1 MRFNTNVSANTKK
14 SVELNNFLG
23 VDFSSAPTNVSNK
36 RASFAKNLLNIDGVN
51 QKRPGWEELFNFG
64 EGHPI
69 NGIFVNKFKRNGVID
84 EVMLVQAGGILYR
97 VTYDANK
104 QNYVTSKVNGEYVRY
119 RDVNFKSQ
127 AFMSKNKLY
136 IIGGGGYYVYAPQE
150 QYMPFQETEEYIN
163 FDGQFDTRDKV
174 YNSGDYV
181 EFNGYIYRCNV
192 DGLIGKENPPS
203 GHKSESYGWN
213 YKGNLYTLKSV
224 INGKDTYIPTTTIGI
239 MPNESGDTAR
249 TSLDKIN
256 LLSSYRINKL
266 RGVGEEIAPSEVY
279 LDTYDNKA
287 KEGKTYYTRNENG
300 EYVKANVSVGDE
312 WEDTF
317 HFQSNG
323 YYEKHNAYTFKLD
336 AEKVK
341 PGTEVNIYIE
351 TESGKIEYKNEY
363 WCGGIFV
370 TTYDRFLFEFKIDEN
385 GSLVYVSPSGY
396 IDHEKG
402 LVYIFADVDIKPKTN
417 TEDNIIVKYIP
428 YDADSS
434 ITDCEFGCVFGY
446 NGRDT
451 LFLSGNK
458 NYPNQDFY
466 SYTVEEDFTYF
477 PADNIEKFGSSATSV
492 KAYLRVADG
501 TLAVLKETSNTEST
515 IYYRS
520 ASYVTNALGITE
532 IRFPVVQ
539 GAFGEGAINA
549 HTVGTLI
556 GDNLFVSPN
565 GVFGLT
571 LADNVVVNERY
582 ARERDK
588 FIHSQLIKH
597 DLTNA
602 VATVYQ
608 GRYWLSVDGV
618 CYVMDSRFKSTSK
631 EDKDDTFSYEC
642 YYLDNIPARCFGV
655 YNNELYFGTDD
666 GSVCKFT
673 SDRYF
678 DKNIIDLHIAD
689 ISLYDESDG
698 DSNTIT
704 IEKDLAQQY
713 IKDGS
718 ELRFRIRRDSLD
730 NIWFWGSE
738 GGVYTDLVDK
748 EVTSIT
754 RGDYHLD
761 ISFCEIQFK
770 DDITNDFVVGQEICV
785 SNGQNQFESLIT
797 YVSGNTIRFFDNSLD
812 VSGNEIQ
819 IYRTNIRDKVLY
831 VTEFDGVDTFKVCD
845 EEGNIIKLYKQSS
858 DILYAE
864 TVVKTPVQ
872 AIWQSAVLDLGL
884 YDYSKCLD
892 SLSVVLSPDFSGKV
906 RFGYET
912 KWVTLD
918 LIAKQIKSAET
929 ETSHHFFNFDNI
941 DFDNFTFE
949 TAFASSYT
957 KRIRE
962 RNINYIMF
970 KAVMD
975 DDLNSALMSIKVDY
989 TIYKKNRGVR

>member
-1 MRFNTNVSANTKK
+1 MRFNTNVSANSKK

-36 RASFAKNLLNIDGVN
+36 RASFAKNLLSIDGVN

-64 EGHPI
+64 EGKPI
-69 NGIFVNKFKRNGVID
+69 NGVFVNKFKRNGVID
-84 EVMLVQAGGILYR
+84 EIMLVQAAGILYR
-97 VTYDANK
+97 VTYDAEKENYITHEIEMSSGD
-104 QNYVTSKVNGEYVRY
+104 YVTYTDRAFN
-119 RDVNFKSQ
+119 SQ
-127 AFMSKNKLY
+127 AFMSKNRLY

-150 QYMPFQETEEYIN
+150 NYESFVTRENYITSN
-163 FDGQFDTRDKV
+163 
-174 YNSGDYV
+174 GDYSSRNKIYNKGDLV
-181 EFNGYIYRCNV
+181 EYNGYVFVCRQDNTDAYFN
-192 DGLIGKENPPS
+192 KPS
-203 GHKSESYGWN
+203 GVLW
-213 YKGNLYTLKSV
+213 
-224 INGKDTYIPTTTIGI
+224 INTDYWWCNGEYYQLRNVVDDKDTYVPTTTIGI

-249 TSLDKIN
+249 MSLDKIN
-256 LLSSYRINKL
+256 LLCSYRINKL
-266 RGVGEEIAPSEVY
+266 RGVGEDVLPSEVY
-279 LDTYDNKA
+279 LDTYDETA
-287 KEGKTYYTRNENG
+287 KEGKVYYILNENG
-300 EYVKANVSVGDE
+300 EFTQAEVMVGDSLGG
-312 WEDTF
+312 T

-323 YYEKHNAYTFKLD
+323 YYEKYSAYTFKLD
-336 AEKVK
+336 ADKIKLGSRVTITINESLALENDYSLGGQIYYG
-341 PGTEVNIYIE
+341 GTN
-351 TESGKIEYKNEY
+351 N
-363 WCGGIFV
+363 
-370 TTYDRFLFEFKIDEN
+370 DRFLF
-385 GSLVYVSPSGY
+385 GSGRGY
-396 IDHEKG
+396 
-402 LVYIFADVDIKPKTN
+402 LDVDKGIMYLFDSVDITPQVA
-417 TEDNIIVKYIP
+417 TEDNISVLFSP

-434 ITDCEFGCVFGY
+434 IINCEFGCVFGY

-501 TLAVLKETSNTEST
+501 TLAVLKETSNTEPT

-532 IRFPVVQ
+532 ILFPVIQ

-582 ARERDK
+582 AKERDK

-602 VATVYQ
+602 VAVVYQ
-608 GRYWLSVDGV
+608 GRYWLSIDGV
-618 CYVMDSRFKSTSK
+618 CYVMDARFKSTSA

-642 YYLDNIPARCFGV
+642 YYLDNIPAKCFLV
-655 YNNELYFGTDD
+655 YNNELYFGTAD
-666 GSVCKFT
+666 GGLCRF
-673 SDRYF
+673 
-678 DKNIIDLHIAD
+678 KNDSYKDEKIQDMGIPAIED
-689 ISLYDESDG
+689 SLVTVSEEFG
-698 DSNTIT
+698 H
-704 IEKDLAQQY
+704 L
-713 IKDGS
+713 IKDGNKMYFS
-718 ELRFRIRRDSLD
+718 FQTLYSDGEKPCWR
-730 NIWFWGSE
+730 
-738 GGVYTDLVDK
+738 GVYTDLVEK
-748 EVTSIT
+748 QYVVLNSQ
-754 RGDYHLD
+754 GAYQYV
-761 ISFCEIQFK
+761 IQFEESIENEFK
-770 DDITNDFVVGQEICV
+770 IGQEICV
-785 SNGQNQFESLIT
+785 YDDNMSFGVEVTDIT
-797 YVSGNTIRFFDNSLD
+797 STNFLMDTIVVSCGSSIYVKPENLKILK
-812 VSGNEIQ
+812 
-819 IYRTNIRDKVLY
+819 TNLKDRMLY
-831 VTEFDGVDTFKVCD
+831 IGDFDGKNSFNIYD
-845 EEGNIIKLYKQSS
+845 EEGNKIQIYKVTIPTRLHSQMIWSS
-858 DILYAE
+858 PI
-864 TVVKTPVQ
+864 Q

-929 ETSHHFFNFDNI
+929 ETSHHFFSFDNI
-941 DFDNFTFE
+941 NFDNFTFE